1 MRDGRGEHELSP
13 EEDEAIRLALAG
25 RALAHRDARLMRV
38 GYLGPEGTVSHDALL
53 SRQRAAFEPVPQPT
67 LHAAVLAVHEGSV
80 DRALVPI
87 ENALEGSVN
96 PTLDALVFETEDV
109 AIVGELRHPVHFCLI
124 AAAPLELAEVRT
136 VVSIPQASGQCARFL
151 RESLP
156 HAQVVTAPSTADA
169 VRQVAGGVDGGAAL
183 GTRRAAEHYGCTIL
197 RENVEDHPDNETRF
211 VWLARAG
218 TAPRAPAI
226 ARFKTALVFWGAGSS
241 GPGWLVRCLS
251 EFARARCEPH
261 ADRVAAAPPAARRV
275 HVLRRPRRALAD
287 ETVAAAVDGLR
298 SHADVVRVLGSFPA
312 A

>member
-1 MRDGRGEHELSP
+1 
-13 EEDEAIRLALAG
+13 
-25 RALAHRDARLMRV
+25 MRV

-53 SRQRAAFEPVPQPT
+53 SAPGSFEPVPLPT
-67 LHAAVLAVHEGSV
+67 LHTAVLAVHDGSV

-96 PTLDALVFETEDV
+96 PTLDALVFEATDV

-124 AAAPLELAEVRT
+124 AGGPLELSEVRT
-136 VVSIPQASGQCARFL
+136 IVSIPQASGQCARFL

-156 HAQVVTAPSTADA
+156 RARVVTAPSTADA
-169 VRQVAGGVDGGAAL
+169 VRQIAGGVDGGAAL
-183 GTRRAAEHYGCTIL
+183 GTRRAAERYGGTIL

-211 VWLARAG
+211 VWLARG
-218 TAPRAPAI
+218 TSAPAPATSAPAPATSAPTPADPS
-226 ARFKTALVFWGAGSS
+226 ARHKTALVFWGSGSA

-251 EFARARCEPH
+251 EFAERDVNLTRIESRPLRQRLGEYMFFLDLEGAIDE
-261 ADRVAAAPPAARRV
+261 AEVASAVAA
-275 HVLRRPRRALAD
+275 
-287 ETVAAAVDGLR
+287 LR

>member
-1 MRDGRGEHELSP
+1 
-13 EEDEAIRLALAG
+13 
-25 RALAHRDARLMRV
+25 MRV

-53 SRQRAAFEPVPQPT
+53 SAAASCDAVPQPT
-67 LHAAVLAVHEGSV
+67 LHAAVLAVHDGAV

-124 AAAPLELAEVRT
+124 AGRPLDLADVRT

-156 HAQVVTAPSTADA
+156 HATVVTAPSTADA
-169 VRQVAGGVDGGAAL
+169 VRQVTDGLESAAAL
-183 GTRRAAEHYGCTIL
+183 GTRGAAERYGGTVL
-197 RENVEDHPDNETRF
+197 RENIEDHPDNETRF

-218 TAPRAPAI
+218 TAADGSGP
-226 ARFKTALVFWGAGSS
+226 FKTALVFWGAGSA

-251 EFARARCEPH
+251 EFAERDVNLVRIESRPLRQRLGEYMFFLDLEGAV
-261 ADRVAAAPPAARRV
+261 ADPA
-275 HVLRRPRRALAD
+275 
-287 ETVAAAVDGLR
+287 VAAAVDGLR
-298 SHADVVRVLGSFPA
+298 AHADVVRVLGSFPA

>member
-1 MRDGRGEHELSP
+1 
-13 EEDEAIRLALAG
+13 
-25 RALAHRDARLMRV
+25 MRV

-53 SRQRAAFEPVPQPT
+53 GAAAAFDAVPQPT
-67 LHAAVLAVHEGSV
+67 LHAAVLAVHDGAV

-96 PTLDALVFETEDV
+96 ATLDALVFETDDV

-124 AAAPLELAEVRT
+124 AGGPLDLAEVRT

-156 HAQVVTAPSTADA
+156 HARVVTAPSTADA
-169 VRQVAGGVDGGAAL
+169 VRQVADGFEAAAAL
-183 GTRRAAEHYGCTIL
+183 GTRGAAERYGGTIL
-197 RENVEDHPDNETRF
+197 RENIEDHPDNETRF

-218 TAPRAPAI
+218 IQAEGGGP
-226 ARFKTALVFWGAGSS
+226 FKTALVFWGAGSA

-251 EFARARCEPH
+251 EFAERDVNLVRIESRPLRQRLGEYMFFLDLEGAVAEP
-261 ADRVAAAPPAARRV
+261 A
-275 HVLRRPRRALAD
+275 
-287 ETVAAAVDGLR
+287 VAAAVDGLR
-298 SHADVVRVLGSFPA
+298 AHADVVRVLGSFPA